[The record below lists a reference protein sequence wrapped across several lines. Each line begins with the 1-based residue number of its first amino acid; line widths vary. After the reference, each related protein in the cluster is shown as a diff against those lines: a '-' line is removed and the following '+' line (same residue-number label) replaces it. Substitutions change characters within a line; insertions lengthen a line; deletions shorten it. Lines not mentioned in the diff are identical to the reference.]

1 MKCKYLT
8 LRTKKGT
15 KYYYCKFH
23 KKEVSFTCYKECD
36 NKEYKQYKTVSKRSK
51 MQNKKEKNRFS
62 IFTPNLSKCFKC
74 GTCFGHIDKHEIFP
88 GRNRTN
94 SIKYGFVLPLC
105 TKCHREITNDYEYIN
120 KWKVKA
126 QIYFENNIGSK
137 EEFIKVFG
145 MDYIF
150 LYKKNK

>member
-1 MKCKYLT
+1 
-8 LRTKKGT
+8 
-15 KYYYCKFH
+15 
-23 KKEVSFTCYKECD
+23 
-36 NKEYKQYKTVSKRSK
+36 
-51 MQNKKEKNRFS
+51 MQNKKEKDRFS

-105 TKCHREITNDYEYIN
+105 NICHGEITNDYEYIN

-126 QIYFENNIGSK
+126 QMYFERYIGSK
-137 EEFIKVFG
+137 EEFIKIFG

-150 LYKKNK
+150 LHKKNK